1 VSFAFTGNEPGN
13 WERVFDFGS
22 GPETGNFILARE
34 GTSNDIAFVG
44 NVGGSTTTTIRA
56 RNVIRPGRLF
66 VAVCTHAHGTSKLYL
81 DGNLVGQNSAHPRP
95 GLRSFSQSF
104 LGKSN
109 WGSQDKFF
117 NGQIFYFQESTGVM
131 SDAEV
136 GVIYNTLKVAA
147 NSVIG
152 YIPAAVQT
160 VPTPPLDLR
169 DDALPCGNNLLAYE
183 GLTNEEGTARL
194 IMQGDGNLV
203 LYNKNGKALWNSGT
217 SGSVNDRLEVQS
229 DGNLVV

>member
-1 VSFAFTGNEPGN
+1 M
-13 WERVFDFGS
+13 FDFGS
-22 GPETGNFILARE
+22 GPDSGNFLLARH
-34 GTSNDIAFVG
+34 GGSNDLIFLG
-44 NVGGSTTTTIRA
+44 NYGGPTTTQIIA
-56 RNVIRPGRLF
+56 RNVISPGRLL
-66 VAVCTHAHGTSKLYL
+66 VAVCTHAAGTSKLYI
-81 DGNLVGQNSAHPRP
+81 DGNLVGQSSAHPRP

-109 WGSQDKFF
+109 WAHDAFF
-117 NGQIFYFQESTGVM
+117 NGQIFYFQEWNGVM
-131 SDAEV
+131 SDAHQRV
-136 GVIYNTLKVAA
+136 VFNSLKVAA

-152 YIPAAVQT
+152 YIPASVQ
-160 VPTPPLDLR
+160 VAPSRPLDLR
-169 DDALPCGNNLLAYE
+169 DDALPCGDNLLANE

-217 SGSVNDRLEVQS
+217 AGSVNDRLEVQS